1 MPSLVIDLFGSNA
14 GVGVAPSV
22 ALTRPIVTLSATE
35 TAAAGSAT
43 AVSYTH
49 LTLPTILLV

>member
-1 MPSLVIDLFGSNA
+1 MSDGLRPGLRLWVIVFVARDFIEARLILKSVCDADIA
-14 GVGVAPSV
+14 GGP
-22 ALTRPIVTLSATE
+22 R
-35 TAAAGSAT
+35 